1 MRVIGNIDHPILKI
15 TAFKMDNKLSI
26 KFESGLFEQTY
37 KIRESEQLS
46 TFEDL
51 QNLVDEGFIN
61 DVIEELKKMNQI
73 KKSAFSRY
81 LTQAEEDEFEDI
93 I

>member
-37 KIRESEQLS
+37 KFRESEQLRLK
-46 TFEDL
+46 ED
-51 QNLVDEGFIN
+51 V
-61 DVIEELKKMNQI
+61 
-73 KKSAFSRY
+73 
-81 LTQAEEDEFEDI
+81 
-93 I
+93 

>member
-61 DVIEELKKMNQI
+61 DVMEELKKMNQI